1 MAVVY
6 PLGPTR
12 VLAIVLIAAGTLALI
27 YKGFTYTRDTDTA
40 KLGPIELT
48 VKDQRRVNV
57 PVWAGVVILAAGVG
71 LVLVPNKKQ
80 G

>member
-12 VLAIVLIAAGTLALI
+12 VLAIVLIAAGALALT

-40 KLGPIELT
+40 KLGPLELT

-57 PVWAGVVILAAGVG
+57 PVWAGVLVLAAGVG
-71 LVLVPNKKQ
+71 LLLVPNKKQ

>member
-12 VLAIVLIAAGTLALI
+12 VLAIVLIAAGALALI

-40 KLGPIELT
+40 KIGPLELT
-48 VKDQRRVNV
+48 VKDTRRVNV
-57 PVWAGVVILAAGVG
+57 PVWVGVVALVAGVG
-71 LVLVPNKKQ
+71 LVFVPNLKQ